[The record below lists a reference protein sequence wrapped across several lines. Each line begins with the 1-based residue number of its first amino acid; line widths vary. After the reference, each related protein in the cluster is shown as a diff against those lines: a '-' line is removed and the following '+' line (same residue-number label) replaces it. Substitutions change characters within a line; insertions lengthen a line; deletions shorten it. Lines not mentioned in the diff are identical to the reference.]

1 MKTLKLLVV
10 FFSIV
15 SLCFL
20 SSCEEDIS
28 FVSGGI
34 VMNNSNE
41 DIIVNIK
48 GAVMFPG
55 VYSVKENSL
64 LIDVVNLAGGLV
76 DNADVN
82 NINFAMTVS
91 NNQMIV
97 IPITLEEDAS
107 VKEETLI
114 NINTS
119 SVSELTILPGI
130 GEVKAQNI
138 VDYRNKNGMFTSV
151 DQLKNVSGISETLFN
166 KIKTMVTL

>member
-15 SLCFL
+15 SLCIL

-97 IPITLEEDAS
+97 IPITLENDAS
-107 VKEETLI
+107 VKEEILI

>member
-138 VDYRNKNGMFTSV
+138 VDYRNINGMFTSV